1 VANLSDIQDLTI
13 HQPVAVVAAIE
24 AFRLAMAHFAAQND
38 FYARY
43 TTSYIK
49 PLSLFGN
56 FQLVLVY
63 HQQPINFVAAKEAV
77 A

>member
-49 PLSLFGN
+49 PLSLSGN
-56 FQLVLVY
+56 FQSFLVY

-77 A
+77 D